1 MAAMT
6 TALTEFA
13 DNGNS
18 RTYTYTGHT
27 ATEPRLVIQRRKVA
41 STTDSV
47 IEDVVQVLSSTEDS
61 AGDLLASK
69 VLFEAKLRRPANGI
83 AADVTAALA
92 VFRDIIAGDEFTNT
106 VSTQE
111 WLV

>member
-1 MAAMT
+1 MAGMT

-27 ATEPRLVIQRRKVA
+27 AAEPRLVIERRKTA
-41 STTDSV
+41 TGSASV
-47 IEDVVQVLSSTEDS
+47 IEDTIQVLSSTEDA
-61 AGDLLASK
+61 AGDLLSSK
-69 VLFEAKLRRPANGI
+69 VLFEAKIRRPVNGI
-83 AADVTAALA
+83 AGDVTAALA

-106 VSTQE
+106 VNTQE